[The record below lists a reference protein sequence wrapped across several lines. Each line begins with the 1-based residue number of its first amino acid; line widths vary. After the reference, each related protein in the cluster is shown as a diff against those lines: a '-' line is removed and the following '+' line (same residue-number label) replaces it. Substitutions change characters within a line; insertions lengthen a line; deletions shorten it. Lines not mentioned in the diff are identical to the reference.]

1 VKRLAPILF
10 PIAYPGP
17 DYAEGLY
24 MGRDGDIFI
33 VWAETPEGG
42 GWCAQA
48 AYQIEPLLHENMS
61 EQLRRQYFR
70 MSGVDDVV

>member
-1 VKRLAPILF
+1 
-10 PIAYPGP
+10 
-17 DYAEGLY
+17 

-48 AYQIEPLLHENMS
+48 AYQIEPLLHEHMS

-70 MSGVDDVV
+70 MSGVDDLV